1 MIDCKCSHNINDQGC
16 SMFVTRCKTD
26 TPTPVTTREGLLSTQ
41 YSVRSRCNKLL
52 TSTNCSTSIS
62 IIFISTL
69 QFLSLSPRNIYY
81 IVNCPCSKFYGVTF
95 YIIYFIILWRY
106 LLYYL
111 YCYFK
116 GSPFTLFI
124 FVVHILWG
132 YLLFYLHSLR
142 SHLFRYSFCFYY
154 LHVVTLYVYRKR
166 SN

>member
-1 MIDCKCSHNINDQGC
+1 MYICNDRLQILAQHQGC

-26 TPTPVTTREGLLSTQ
+26 TPTPVITREGLLSTQ
-41 YSVRSRCNKLL
+41 YSVSCNKLL

-69 QFLSLSPRNIYY
+69 QFLSLNPRNIYY

-111 YCYFK
+111 YCYFT
-116 GSPFTLFI
+116 GSPFYY
-124 FVVHILWG
+124 LWG
-132 YLLFYLHSLR
+132 YLILFAFFKESPFPIFI
-142 SHLFRYSFCFYY
+142 LFLLFARCHPVCLQKAF
-154 LHVVTLYVYRKR
+154 
-166 SN
+166 

>member
-1 MIDCKCSHNINDQGC
+1 MRTGSIS
-16 SMFVTRCKTD
+16 FL
-26 TPTPVTTREGLLSTQ
+26 TPTPVTTREGRLSTQ

-69 QFLSLSPRNIYY
+69 QFLSLNLRNIYY

-106 LLYYL
+106 LLHYL
-111 YCYFK
+111 YCYFD

-124 FVVHILWG
+124 FYVIFYGVTFYFICILSDIH
-132 YLLFYLHSLR
+132 FVSII
-142 SHLFRYSFCFYY
+142 C
-154 LHVVTLYVYRKR
+154 TLSPCMFTDSCLIKLPFGPFALGQQSSV
-166 SN
+166 

>member
-1 MIDCKCSHNINDQGC
+1 MLAQHQGC

-26 TPTPVTTREGLLSTQ
+26 TPTPVTTWEGLLSTQ
-41 YSVRSRCNKLL
+41 YSVRSRCNKLF

-69 QFLSLSPRNIYY
+69 QFLSLNLRNIYY

-95 YIIYFIILWRY
+95 YIIYLFYYFMALPFILFV
-106 LLYYL
+106 LLFYGFTFYYL
-111 YCYFK
+111 FSK
-116 GSPFTLFI
+116 FI
-124 FVVHILWG
+124 FYGVT
-132 YLLFYLHSLR
+132 LFYLHSLR

>member
-1 MIDCKCSHNINDQGC
+1 MLLYNCNDRLQMLAQHQGC

-26 TPTPVTTREGLLSTQ
+26 TPAPVTTREGLLSTQ
-41 YSVRSRCNKLL
+41 YSVRSRCNKLS
-52 TSTNCSTSIS
+52 TSTNCSTSISIS

-69 QFLSLSPRNIYY
+69 QFLSLNLRNIYY

-116 GSPFTLFI
+116 GSPFYYLFSKFI
-124 FVVHILWG
+124 FYGITFYFICIL
-132 YLLFYLHSLR
+132 
-142 SHLFRYSFCFYY
+142 
-154 LHVVTLYVYRKR
+154 
-166 SN
+166 